1 MAQEFLRKLLPQAEV
16 FSRGFYA
23 DPSYQVPEKIK
34 QVLAAHQI
42 AFTGHRSTPLTPAD
56 LQRADFIFCMEK
68 QHEER
73 LLDRYPQYTDKIW
86 LLAEFAWGKDGLQ
99 GGGDTPQDEVI
110 KRTQAIIEQHQLTGE
125 TAVLNNSGE
134 KIANIIV
141 REAQERNCD
150 LIIMG
155 THGLTGLM
163 HLLMGSV
170 AEGVLRQSKIPV
182 MLIRHA

>member
-86 LLAEFAWGKDGLQ
+86 LLAEFAWGKDEDFTDPIALEGRSF
-99 GGGDTPQDEVI
+99 T
-110 KRTQAIIEQHQLTGE
+110 KQAQRLYQ
-125 TAVLNNSGE
+125 AVQACAE
-134 KIANIIV
+134 
-141 REAQERNCD
+141 
-150 LIIMG
+150 
-155 THGLTGLM
+155 
-163 HLLMGSV
+163 HLKTKESNL
-170 AEGVLRQSKIPV
+170 
-182 MLIRHA
+182 